1 MPSIISAD
9 LKVTGDL
16 LSDGDIQVDGVI
28 EGDIQSRTVTVGE
41 AAHVKGSI
49 SADTVRV
56 CGAVTGQVRG
66 TSVTLAKTAKV
77 TGDILHQTLAIEP
90 GAFLEG
96 HCKRLEQPVSIGDAK
111 MSLVRDGG
119 KDKPAAA
126 VASGPLG
133 GGVAA
138 SGH

>member
-16 LSDGDIQVDGVI
+16 VSDGDIQVDGVI

-49 SADTVRV
+49 AADTVRV
-56 CGAVTGQVRG
+56 CGAVTGQVKG

-77 TGDILHQTLAIEP
+77 VGDIMHQTLAIEP

-96 HCKRLEQPVSIGDAK
+96 HCRRLEQASDAK
-111 MSLVRDGG
+111 VSLV

-138 SGH
+138 ASGH

>member
-49 SADTVRV
+49 AADTVRI
-56 CGAVTGQVRG
+56 CGAVTGQVKG

-77 TGDILHQTLAIEP
+77 TGDIHHQTLAIEP

-96 HCKRLEQPVSIGDAK
+96 HCKRIEHAPADHRV
-111 MSLVRDGG
+111 SLVKDEP
-119 KDKPAAA
+119 KDKPAGQP
-126 VASGPLG
+126 SGGLG
-133 GGVAA
+133 GMAA
-138 SGH
+138 STH

>member
-16 LSDGDIQVDGVI
+16 VSEGDIQVDGVI

-56 CGAVTGQVRG
+56 CGAVTGQVKG

-77 TGDILHQTLAIEP
+77 TGDILHATLAIEP

-96 HCKRLEQPVSIGDAK
+96 HCRRLEQSISGSGDAK
-111 MSLVRDGG
+111 VSLVGG

>member
-16 LSDGDIQVDGVI
+16 VSDGDIQVDGVI
-28 EGDIQSRTVTVGE
+28 EGDIQSKTVTVGE

-49 SADTVRV
+49 AAETVRV
-56 CGAVTGQVRG
+56 CGSVTGQVKG

-77 TGDILHQTLAIEP
+77 IGDIMHQTLAIEP

-96 HCKRLEQPVSIGDAK
+96 HCRRLEAGDAK
-111 MSLVRDGG
+111 MSLV

-126 VASGPLG
+126 VASGPL
-133 GGVAA
+133 AA
-138 SGH
+138 SS

>member
-9 LKVTGDL
+9 LKISGDL
-16 LSDGDIQVDGVI
+16 MSDGDIQIDGVI
-28 EGDIQSRTVTVGE
+28 EGDVQSKTVTVGE

-49 SADTVRV
+49 AADTVRV
-56 CGAVTGQVRG
+56 CGSVTGQVKG

-96 HCKRLEQPVSIGDAK
+96 HCKRIEHPVSDSK
-111 MSLVRDGG
+111 VSML
-119 KDKPAAA
+119 KDQGKPAAA
-126 VASGPLG
+126 VAGGPLG
-133 GGVAA
+133 GSVAA
-138 SGH
+138 ASNQ

>member
-16 LSDGDIQVDGVI
+16 VSDGDIQVDGAI

-49 SADTVRV
+49 TADTVRI
-56 CGAVTGQVRG
+56 CGAVSGQVKG
-66 TSVTLAKTAKV
+66 ASVTLAKTAKV
-77 TGDILHQTLAIEP
+77 NGDILHQTLAIEP

-96 HCKRLEQPVSIGDAK
+96 HCKRIEQSQLSGDAR
-111 MSLVRDGG
+111 MSLV
-119 KDKPAAA
+119 KDKPAPTTGG
-126 VASGPLG
+126 SL

-138 SGH
+138 GGSH

>member
-9 LKVTGDL
+9 LKITGDL

-49 SADTVRV
+49 AADTVRI
-56 CGAVTGQVRG
+56 CGAVTGQVKG

-77 TGDILHQTLAIEP
+77 IGDIHHQTLAIEP

-96 HCKRLEQPVSIGDAK
+96 HCKRIEQSSIGGAN
-111 MSLVRDGG
+111 MSLV

-126 VASGPLG
+126 SPGALG
-133 GGVAA
+133 GMAA
-138 SGH
+138 SSH

>member
-56 CGAVTGQVRG
+56 CGAVTGQVKG

-77 TGDILHQTLAIEP
+77 TGDIMHATLAIEP

-96 HCKRLEQPVSIGDAK
+96 HCRRLEPASDSKV
-111 MSLVRDGG
+111 SLV

-126 VASGPLG
+126 VASGPLASSPMG

-138 SGH
+138 ASNH

>member
-16 LSDGDIQVDGVI
+16 VSDGDIQVDGVI

-56 CGAVTGQVRG
+56 CGSVSGQVKG
-66 TSVTLAKTAKV
+66 TNVTLAKTAKV

-96 HCKRLEQPVSIGDAK
+96 HCKRIEHAPGDTK
-111 MSLVRDGG
+111 ISSLRDPG

-126 VASGPLG
+126 VAGGPLG

-138 SGH
+138 ASNQ

>member
-16 LSDGDIQVDGVI
+16 VSDGDIQVDGSI

-49 SADTVRV
+49 SADTVRI
-56 CGAVTGQVRG
+56 CGAVSGQVKG
-66 TSVTLAKTAKV
+66 ASVTLAKTAKV

-96 HCKRLEQPVSIGDAK
+96 HCKRIEQSQLSGDAR
-111 MSLVRDGG
+111 MSLV
-119 KDKPAAA
+119 KEKPAAPLA
-126 VASGPLG
+126 GGSLG
-133 GGVAA
+133 GMAA
-138 SGH
+138 GTGSH